1 VSQSEIYVIFGK
13 RGSGKSN
20 LTKRFLEEL
29 GGRVI
34 YISMIDDLQ
43 VCDLE
48 LYTFED
54 IDKIADMREGQIA
67 VCKNY
72 SYEMFS
78 YLCSAMIVNKNYTF
92 AIDEVNA
99 FSNHESL
106 EKLID
111 YSRHHEINLIANTRR
126 YTDCPRKLTSEG
138 KIYIFKT
145 TEPRDKEY
153 IYQTIGSRDVDIE
166 SLQEFQY
173 YDVDLKEKKFSSL
186 SQL

>member
-1 VSQSEIYVIFGK
+1 MSQSEIYVIFGK

-78 YLCSAMIVNKNYTF
+78 YLCSAMIVNKNYRS
-92 AIDEVNA
+92 I
-99 FSNHESL
+99 
-106 EKLID
+106 
-111 YSRHHEINLIANTRR
+111 
-126 YTDCPRKLTSEG
+126 
-138 KIYIFKT
+138 
-145 TEPRDKEY
+145 
-153 IYQTIGSRDVDIE
+153 QTI
-166 SLQEFQY
+166 Y
-173 YDVDLKEKKFSSL
+173 YPSVPIAALIL
-186 SQL
+186 ILIVLTLPLG